1 MFGCVIKLPEIYFT
15 AANQLLYQKELL
27 RKQVKLPSSIFVI
40 IMQRER
46 MRKTISISITIL
58 ILLCGSGCKKTEL
71 SGDLEMY
78 EGRWESFDSELE
90 LMSNGRANYYNFQNN
105 RSINGRL
112 IISGNKLKINA
123 VFAGKNFNID
133 QPPTE
138 QENESGESELVML
151 LDGLE
156 FIRQ

>member
-1 MFGCVIKLPEIYFT
+1 
-15 AANQLLYQKELL
+15 
-27 RKQVKLPSSIFVI
+27 
-40 IMQRER
+40 MQRER

-58 ILLCGSGCKKTEL
+58 IVLSGSGCKKTEL

-112 IISGNKLKINA
+112 IISGSKLKINA

-133 QPPTE
+133 QSPTE
-138 QENESGESELVML
+138 QQNESGKMEVIMR
-151 LDGLE
+151 LDGLD
-156 FIRQ
+156 FIRK